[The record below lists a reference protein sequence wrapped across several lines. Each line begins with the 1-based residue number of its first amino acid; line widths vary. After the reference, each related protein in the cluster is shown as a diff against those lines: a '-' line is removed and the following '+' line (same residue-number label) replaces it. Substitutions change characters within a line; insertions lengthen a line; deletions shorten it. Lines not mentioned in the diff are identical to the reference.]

1 LKIQKEIRLKV
12 PQGQKKLRIDKYLAL
27 HIENSSRTKIQKAID
42 EGSVL
47 VNSKKIKSN
56 YLVQPNDDIEIYLPK
71 YEEPPE
77 ILPEDIKL
85 DIVYEDANMIVT
97 NKPAGMV
104 THPAYKNHTATLV
117 NALLFHISKNEGA
130 SGSANLSGLYGHERA
145 GIVHRL
151 DKNTSGL
158 LVIAKDE
165 DTHRKL
171 SKLFSIHNIEREYWA
186 IVWGKFKQKKGIIE
200 KSLGRSSK
208 DRKKVI
214 VREDGKHAVTEYEV
228 LQEFDFLTLV
238 KLTLQT
244 GRTHQIRV
252 HMHSIGH
259 PVFGDPDYE
268 GRKPHSIQITNK
280 VKEQIKSLLELI
292 PRQALHAKVLGFTH
306 PQTGEKL
313 RFESELPDDMQ
324 EVLAVLTWSAQ
335 PSNVKSETLFPLTEG
350 G

>member
-1 LKIQKEIRLKV
+1 L
-12 PQGQKKLRIDKYLAL
+12 
-27 HIENSSRTKIQKAID
+27 
-42 EGSVL
+42 
-47 VNSKKIKSN
+47 
-56 YLVQPNDDIEIYLPK
+56 PNDDIEIYLPK
-71 YEEPPE
+71 YEESPE

-85 DIVYEDANMIVT
+85 EIVYEDENLIVT

-104 THPAYKNHTATLV
+104 THPAYKHHTETLV
-117 NALLFHISKNEGA
+117 NALLFHISKND
-130 SGSANLSGLYGHERA
+130 SSLSELGGEDRA

-171 SKLFSIHNIEREYWA
+171 SKLFSLHNIEREYWA
-186 IVWGKFKQKKGIIE
+186 IVWGHFTKKKGIVE

-214 VREDGKHAVTEYEV
+214 VRDDGKHAITEYEV
-228 LQEFDFLTLV
+228 IKEFDFLSLV

-268 GRKPHSIQITNK
+268 GRKPHGVKLTNK
-280 VKEQIKSLLELI
+280 VKEQIKELLEII

-306 PQTGEKL
+306 PQTGKKL
-313 RFESELPDDMQ
+313 RLESELPPDID
-324 EVLAVLTWSAQ
+324 ELIKRLS
-335 PSNVKSETLFPLTEG
+335 KRE
-350 G
+350 